1 MIDLDD
7 RLRSELHELVPL
19 DTRSDWREIAVRSGL
34 VRERSRRRWAISLGA
49 LVAAAL
55 LVAATPLGAGL
66 ARGLEDFSSWL
77 TGEPGTR
84 ASEQEQRDF
93 DQANARSWLRFPQ
106 GTELRHLAT
115 VKAEDATVDLLGF
128 RSGSS
133 TLCLRVRVTGS
144 AAGSTMSCAPLA
156 ELRRAAG
163 PARVVIVDQG
173 FGKGDKVAWYGVDRY
188 NSSKLQITAGITTDA
203 ARSVVLEDDAGR
215 HEIPATANAFLYVA
229 TNPEV
234 GQRVSRVWAR
244 TDGGL
249 LVVPFAPAP
258 FGNRAIGTRK
268 PAPPAP
274 KIERRVS
281 AGRIGWLDAREARG
295 ESLDV
300 LPPRAHGSILRPRNG
315 ETNVLF
321 GRVLT
326 PDPDQPIR
334 IALTLNAHRPGGSA
348 AGLCITTV
356 GRSGGAGGGCTLYP
370 EVFEQGPISTGLMG
384 DGSSGF
390 VTLSGVASDDVDRI
404 EALLADGQRAEVAL
418 RDNSYVVGL
427 PRANLPARLISY
439 DAEGRV
445 IGVSPPWNDFAPT
458 AAPARGRATTLIRVS
473 GPEGVTGSLAVG
485 SSTDGGECVFV
496 TMHVDK
502 QHSGI
507 GVDCNRP
514 TWADG
519 ALEVST
525 GFPPHFVEGRV
536 RSDVKTVRI
545 SFADGSSTDVTPTR
559 GFVLWATPAANL
571 APARRPTEVIGLRAD
586 GSEVARKSLESPEAP
601 TKR

>member
-7 RLRSELHELVPL
+7 RLRSELHELIPL
-19 DTRSDWREIAVRSGL
+19 DSRWDWDAVQTRSGL
-34 VRERSRRRWAISLGA
+34 ARERRRRRWAVSVGA
-49 LVAAAL
+49 LAAVAL
-55 LVAATPLGAGL
+55 LIAATPLGAGL

-93 DQANARSWLRFPQ
+93 GQANARSWLRFPQ
-106 GTELRHLAT
+106 GTELRHLTT
-115 VKAEDATVDLLGF
+115 VKTEDATVDLLGF

-133 TLCLRVRVTGS
+133 TLCLRVKVTGS

-156 ELRRAAG
+156 ELRRAGG

-173 FGKGDKVAWYGVDRY
+173 FGKGEKVAWYGVDRY
-188 NSSKLQITAGITTDA
+188 NSSELQITAGITTDA
-203 ARSVVLEDDAGR
+203 VRSLVLEDDAGR

-229 TNPEV
+229 PNPEV
-234 GQRVSRVWAR
+234 GQRVSRIWAR

-258 FGNRAIGTRK
+258 FGNGAGGASR

-300 LPPRAHGSILRPRNG
+300 LPPRAHASILRPRHG

-326 PDPDQPIR
+326 PDPDRPVR
-334 IALTLNAHRPGGSA
+334 IVLTLNADRPGGSA
-348 AGLCITTV
+348 AGLCITTA
-356 GRSGGAGGGCTLYP
+356 GRSGGGGGGCALYP
-370 EVFEQGPISTGLMG
+370 TVFEQGPISTGLMG
-384 DGSSGF
+384 NGSSGF

-404 EALLADGQRAEVAL
+404 EALLADGQRADVAL
-418 RDNSYVVGL
+418 QDNAYVVDL

-485 SSTDGGECVFV
+485 PSTGGGECVFV
-496 TMHVDK
+496 TEHVDK
-502 QHSGI
+502 QHGGI
-507 GVDCNRP
+507 GVNCNRP
-514 TWADG
+514 SWADG
-519 ALEVST
+519 ALQVSA

-545 SFADGSSTDVTPTR
+545 RFADGSSTDVTPTR
-559 GFVLWATPAANL
+559 GFILWATPAANL
-571 APARRPTEVIGLRAD
+571 EPARRPAEAIGLRAD
-586 GSEVARKSLESPEAP
+586 GSEIARASLKAS
-601 TKR
+601 TRR